1 MANVVNSFEIAGC
14 LKAAAAI
21 EADIRQLATA
31 VTEAQFHAP
40 AGDGGWSVGYCVEH
54 LVLTG
59 RAYLPKWDAASHSGG
74 KTQSPGGAMIR
85 YGWWQRRI
93 LQCAENPS
101 RLRHK
106 TAPAFVPY
114 ARYSIEETI
123 SR

>member
-40 AGDGGWSVGYCVEH
+40 ARGGGWSVGFCIEH

-59 RAYLPKWDAASHSGG
+59 RAFLPKWD
-74 KTQSPGGAMIR
+74 GALAR
-85 YGWWQRRI
+85 AVKNQDGATFPYGWWQRRM
-93 LQCAENPS
+93 LSCAEDPS
-101 RLRHK
+101 SVKRK
-106 TAPAFVPY
+106 T
-114 ARYSIEETI
+114 
-123 SR
+123 

>member
-40 AGDGGWSVGYCVEH
+40 AGDGGWSVGYCIEH

-59 RAYLPKWDAASHSGG
+59 RAFLPKWDAAMERALKNSGN
-74 KTQSPGGAMIR
+74 PGLR
-85 YGWWQRRI
+85 YPWWRRC
-93 LQCAENPS
+93 LLSYTENP
-101 RLRHK
+101 R
-106 TAPAFVPY
+106 
-114 ARYSIEETI
+114 
-123 SR
+123 